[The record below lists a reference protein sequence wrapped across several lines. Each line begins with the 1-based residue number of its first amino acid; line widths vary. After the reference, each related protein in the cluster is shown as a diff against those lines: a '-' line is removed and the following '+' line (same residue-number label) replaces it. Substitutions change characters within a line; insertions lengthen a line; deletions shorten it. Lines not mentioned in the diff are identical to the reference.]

1 MVKDNLFVLIK
12 SLSKSEKRQFK
23 LYIGRLGANEN
34 AKFINL
40 FGVLE
45 KMDRYDEELILQKK
59 IVTKQQLSNLK
70 AHLYK
75 QILASLRTNP
85 VHKGIRLQV
94 REQLDYATILYNK
107 GLYAQS
113 LKLLERAKALALKYD
128 QKLFAYEIVELEKVI
143 ESQYITRSLSN
154 RAEQLISQADDLG
167 HQNQIASQLSNL
179 SLQLYEQLIK
189 TGYTKNDEDYRR
201 ITQFFYKNLPVVQLE
216 DLGFSERLWYYKAHV
231 WYSFLTQDFLSS
243 YRYSAKWVELF
254 HQHKEMIA
262 VHPVFYLKGNNYLME
277 SLTLLKHSDK
287 FLKVLSELDQH
298 AKEFAFDKNVNLAT
312 LWFLYRLNNK
322 LNYTFSVG
330 DFSSGKSLIPEIL
343 KGIDTYSSRIDPHHI
358 MVLYYKVACLYFGL
372 MDYEKCIFY
381 LRKIIQNRSLKMRE
395 DLLCFSRVLNLFAHY
410 EAGFDYHIESLL
422 RDTYKFLLKMDELYE
437 VQKAMIRFLRTL
449 GDIYPHELKSAF
461 QKLYNELQT
470 YENDPYERRAFLYL
484 DVMSWLES
492 KLQNRPVH
500 EIIREKAELS
510 NRKLRHSIEH
520 P

>member
-45 KMDRYDEELILQKK
+45 KMTRYDEDEILHKK

-85 VHKGIRLQV
+85 VHKGIRLQL

-107 GLYAQS
+107 GLYPQS
-113 LKLLERAKALALKYD
+113 LKLLERAKTMALKFD
-128 QKLFAYEIVELEKVI
+128 EKLIAYEIVELEKVI
-143 ESQYITRSLSN
+143 ESQYITRSLTN
-154 RAEQLISQADDLG
+154 RTEQLVTQADSLR

-189 TGYTKNDEDYRR
+189 TGYTKNDDEYRR
-201 ITQFFYKNLPVVQLE
+201 ITQFFYKNLPVVQL
-216 DLGFSERLWYYKAHV
+216 DQLGFRERLWYFKAHV
-231 WYSFLTQDFLSS
+231 WYSFLTQDFLSC
-243 YRYSAKWVELF
+243 YRYAAKWVNLF
-254 HQHKEMIA
+254 HKHPEMIE

-277 SLTLLKHSDK
+277 SLTLLKHPGK
-287 FLKVLSELDQH
+287 FQKVLRALDEN
-298 AKEFAFDKNVNLAT
+298 ANRYEFDKNVNLAT
-312 LWFLYRLNNK
+312 LLFLYRLNNQ
-322 LNYTFSVG
+322 LNFLFSTG
-330 DFSSGKSLIPEIL
+330 EFESGKRLIPEVL
-343 KGIDTYSSRIDPHHI
+343 AGIDNYKDRIDPHHI

-381 LRKIIQNRSLKMRE
+381 LKKIIQNRSLKMRE
-395 DLLCFSRVLNLFAHY
+395 DLLCFSRVLNVFAHY
-410 EAGFDYHIESLL
+410 EAGFDYHMDALL
-422 RDTYKFLLKMDELYE
+422 RDTYKFLIKMDEMYE
-437 VQKAMIRFLRTL
+437 VQKAMIRFLRSL
-449 GDIYPHELKSAF
+449 GDIYPHELKGAF
-461 QKLYNELQT
+461 QKLHKELKG

-484 DVMSWLES
+484 DVLSWLES

-500 EIIREKAELS
+500 EIIKEKAQNS
-510 NRKLRHSIEH
+510 NRKLRQTI
-520 P
+520 